1 VDAALNDLDEQTF
14 CPHCLRSL
22 WEGRSCKRRDCPK
35 YAPIY
40 LRDNAERIRANLAAW
55 SGGVTLMTLTAPG
68 ADELPWDP
76 RKCPPHPHRCSGRLG
91 CRVEVGTAATW
102 NSTVTKRLGDL
113 LKVAR
118 EQVRRSH
125 GSKVKVRVLA
135 YVCEAQQ
142 RGVFHP
148 HVVLGYATAAER
160 AALDTFVDTVERKRG
175 EYGFGTGRSG
185 SFDRGRPGR
194 FDGTDAGRYVSKYLR
209 PDGAKKSFVPLLYEV
224 AKVVPRDPVTNRAK
238 VLVRPVYV
246 STVLTKR
253 TGVTMMFLRFKR
265 WIFMALGPGCPE
277 HEALELF
284 ATHRGLCELEREKLK
299 REQRELDELFRSIA
313 AELRAAT

>member
-1 VDAALNDLDEQTF
+1 
-14 CPHCLRSL
+14 
-22 WEGRSCKRRDCPK
+22 
-35 YAPIY
+35 
-40 LRDNAERIRANLAAW
+40 
-55 SGGVTLMTLTAPG
+55 MTLTAPG
-68 ADELPWDP
+68 ADELPWDT
-76 RKCPPHPHRCSGRLG
+76 RSCPPDPHRCSGRLG
-91 CRVEVGTAATW
+91 CRVEVGAAATW

-118 EQVRRSH
+118 EQVRRAH

-160 AALDTFVDTVERKRG
+160 AALDTFVDAVERKRG
-175 EYGFGTGRSG
+175 HYGFGTGRSG

-209 PDGAKKSFVPLLYEV
+209 PDGAKKSFVPLLFEV

-246 STVLTKR
+246 STALTKR
-253 TGVTMMFLRFKR
+253 TRVTMVSLRFKR
-265 WIFMALGPGCPE
+265 WIFVALGPGCPE
-277 HEALELF
+277 HEARELF
-284 ATHRGLCELEREKLK
+284 ASHKRLCEMERMK
-299 REQRELDELFRSIA
+299 RESELL
-313 AELRAAT
+313 ELRALYREFVAEVRCDS